1 MWVKFIKESERF
13 SFKQDLIIEKTGKDI
28 VDESQT
34 QLQLINTGIIVLI
47 VVFYPNN
54 RE

>member
-1 MWVKFIKESERF
+1 MWVKCIKESERF
-13 SFKQDLIIEKTGKDI
+13 SFKQDIIEKTGKDI

-34 QLQLINTGIIVLI
+34 QLQLINTRTIVLI